1 MFELPDISP
10 ELSLSNIMKD
20 LFFWFFKKILHSPQG
35 TWDLNSP
42 TKYQTQAPAV
52 KAPES

>member
-42 TKYQTQAPAV
+42 TKYQTHVPCIRRA
-52 KAPES
+52 ES